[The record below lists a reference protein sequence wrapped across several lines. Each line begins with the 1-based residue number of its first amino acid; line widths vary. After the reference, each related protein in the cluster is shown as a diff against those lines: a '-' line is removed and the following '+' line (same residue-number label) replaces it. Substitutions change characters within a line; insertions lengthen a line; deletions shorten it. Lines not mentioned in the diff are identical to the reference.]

1 VRRISAVASRRE
13 PTGPGAWLAPLVAR
27 LYLGRPELTG
37 LIATKYGSWRASSR
51 AAWNEM
57 LFRLQ
62 RPTGYKLVSA
72 NFEVTNSCNLSC
84 TICPVN
90 HGMKRPRARLDLA
103 AFERFLARNP
113 ELEFVLLFQWG
124 EPLLVRELPD
134 MIAAASERGIRTM
147 ITTNGTLLTEEWCRR
162 LLDSGLTRLT
172 MSVDGDPI
180 SHEEIRGVPLEPL
193 RQNLLR
199 LRRMRD
205 ERGSPMGIDV
215 SMVVNP
221 RTEACWPDVQHSWS
235 GIADRLQAIP
245 QFVVK
250 ERRNPCREPNRG
262 ALVVLADGSV
272 TVCCS
277 DPEGDAVIGHVDDA
291 PLQELLNNE
300 AMQAFRRAHFKRTF
314 PKICADCGEYET
326 DVVGARFE
334 R

>member
-1 VRRISAVASRRE
+1 VRRITAVASGRE

-37 LIATKYGSWRASSR
+37 LIATKYGSWRASRR
-51 AAWNEM
+51 AAWNEL

-62 RPTGYKLVSA
+62 RTDGYKLVSA

-90 HGMKRPRARLDLA
+90 QGMKRKRSRLDLG

-113 ELEFVLLFQWG
+113 EIEFVLLFQWG
-124 EPLLVRELPD
+124 EPLLVRELPE
-134 MIAAASERGIRTM
+134 MIAAAAARGVRTM
-147 ITTNGTLLTEEWCRR
+147 ITTNGTLLTEEWCDR
-162 LLDSGLTRLT
+162 LLESGLTRLT
-172 MSVDGDPI
+172 MSVDGDPV

-199 LRRMRD
+199 LRSMRD
-205 ERGSPMGIDV
+205 ERRSAMGIDV
-215 SMVVNP
+215 SMVVNQ
-221 RTEACWPDVQHSWS
+221 RTEACWPEVRRAWH

-250 ERRNPCREPNRG
+250 QRRNPCREPNRG
-262 ALVVLADGSV
+262 GLVVLSDGSV

-277 DPEGDAVIGHVDDA
+277 DPEGAAVIGHVEDA
-291 PLQELLNNE
+291 SLQELLNNE
-300 AMQAFRRAHFKRTF
+300 KMQAFRRAHFDRDF
-314 PKICADCGEYET
+314 PELCAECGEFET
-326 DVVGARFE
+326 DIAGARFE

>member
-1 VRRISAVASRRE
+1 
-13 PTGPGAWLAPLVAR
+13 VAR

-51 AAWNEM
+51 AAWNEL

-62 RPTGYKLVSA
+62 RPAGYKLVSA

-90 HGMKRPRARLDLA
+90 RGMQRARARLDLA

-124 EPLLVRELPD
+124 EPLLVRELPE
-134 MIAAASERGIRTM
+134 MIAAATARGIRTM
-147 ITTNGTLLTEEWCRR
+147 ITTNGTLLTEEWCER
-162 LLDSGLTRLT
+162 LLASGLTRLT
-172 MSVDGDPI
+172 MSVDGDSV

-193 RQNLLR
+193 RRNLLR

-205 ERGSPMGIDV
+205 DRGSTMGIDV
-215 SMVVNP
+215 SMVVNE
-221 RTEACWPDVQHSWS
+221 RTEACWPEVRRSWN

-250 ERRNPCREPNRG
+250 ARRNPCREPNRG
-262 ALVVLADGSV
+262 GLVVLSDGSV

-277 DPEGDAVIGHVDDA
+277 DPEGAAVIGHMDEA
-291 PLQELLNNE
+291 PLQDLLNNE
-300 AMQAFRRAHFKRTF
+300 AMQAFRRAHFERDF
-314 PKICADCGEYET
+314 PQLCTDCGEFET